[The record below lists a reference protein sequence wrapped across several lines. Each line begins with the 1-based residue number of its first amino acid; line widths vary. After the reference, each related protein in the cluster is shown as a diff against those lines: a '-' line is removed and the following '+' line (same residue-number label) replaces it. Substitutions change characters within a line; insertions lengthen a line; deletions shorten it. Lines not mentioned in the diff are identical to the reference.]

1 MHGESASVDI
11 ASENIQNE
19 LRKIEEL
26 LGPCDP
32 TDIMNFDETG
42 IIDNFKAHFRA
53 QQYDRTLC
61 LYISKKLDNLSVYKM
76 DQARAMFSLAN
87 AWLKPV
93 EYPTSALPLEEEIV
107 AELNGMLPNLPG
119 NFDNKVTD
127 VSQLNLEADESEMI
141 VCYTTGTTNDEETAE
156 GNTKTLQCT
165 PECLNSVGSY
175 KMEISMSHITIKILD
190 TNVKVFFLNNIEK
203 KTLLARSLKI
213 DYYHIRSVET
223 DSSLSGPEV
232 KRRKKLTY
240 FNGGGQKMWEIQSS
254 LIMDSVNV
262 SSILDRFRRKSILA
276 AENNKNI
283 NRMRVLSLSFVFPVD
298 KSDKNKCISSYLD
311 EEIGIVLLKEAYKGI
326 QLPKVSGDA
335 VLYCKAL
342 IDDEDSQPS
351 FTISSDLDDI
361 VVKIAQSFTAGSAM
375 PNNKSEASFI
385 MKMTLKVDGVYMP
398 IMVKRFSLVSNK
410 SELMN
415 TSLIVEAFG
424 AVKEEFASFEES
436 AIYYRQRPKTSSLK
450 TAPNHDIAATTLH
463 NWDDM
468 LYLILFPKFS
478 YNSGANGS
486 ETGSSDHITLFH

>member
-1 MHGESASVDI
+1 
-11 ASENIQNE
+11 
-19 LRKIEEL
+19 
-26 LGPCDP
+26 
-32 TDIMNFDETG
+32 
-42 IIDNFKAHFRA
+42 
-53 QQYDRTLC
+53 
-61 LYISKKLDNLSVYKM
+61 M
-76 DQARAMFSLAN
+76 DQAQAMFSLAN
-87 AWLKPV
+87 AWLKVKPETTKNFWQHTKILAFKERTICDFEPV

-156 GNTKTLQCT
+156 GNTKTLLCT
-165 PECLNSVGSY
+165 PECLNSV
-175 KMEISMSHITIKILD
+175 D

-342 IDDEDSQPS
+342 IDDEDAQLS

-385 MKMTLKVDGVYMP
+385 MKIDVAEKNQKKKPDFKLGIMDRKREVYFFYIEIKRPEKESKYQEEDDFVKLMKEMKFSVDRQISLGMKNPLSFGLLCEGFSYSLFRMTLKVDGVYMP

-424 AVKEEFASFEES
+424 AVKEEFASFEERYKGRNRKENEELS
-436 AIYYRQRPKTSSLK
+436 
-450 TAPNHDIAATTLH
+450 
-463 NWDDM
+463 
-468 LYLILFPKFS
+468 KFMKPS
-478 YNSGANGS
+478 F
-486 ETGSSDHITLFH
+486 ITKFEK

>member
-1 MHGESASVDI
+1 MHGLKTICDFEPIES
-11 ASENIQNE
+11 
-19 LRKIEEL
+19 
-26 LGPCDP
+26 
-32 TDIMNFDETG
+32 
-42 IIDNFKAHFRA
+42 
-53 QQYDRTLC
+53 
-61 LYISKKLDNLSVYKM
+61 
-76 DQARAMFSLAN
+76 
-87 AWLKPV
+87 
-93 EYPTSALPLEEEIV
+93 PTSALPLEEDITS
-107 AELNGMLPNLPG
+107 ELNGMLPDLPRK
-119 NFDNKVTD
+119 FDNKITD

-156 GNTKTLQCT
+156 GNTKTLLCT

-342 IDDEDSQPS
+342 IDDEDAQLS

-385 MKMTLKVDGVYMP
+385 MKIDVAEKNQKKKPDFKLGIMDRKREVYFFYIEIKRPEKESKYQEEDDFVKLMKEMKFSVDRQ
-398 IMVKRFSLVSNK
+398 ISLGMKNPLSFGLLCEGKCQFNHTY
-410 SELMN
+410 SIN
-415 TSLIVEAFG
+415 TIVEAFG